1 MKKTL
6 FKLKIPEIVLII
18 LVLISGTMLGFSSGG
33 FVINFQVVGF
43 AVISTFQKGCNAV
56 ADTVFG
62 TFTALKDIKNLQS
75 EYEKLN
81 EKLKDYE
88 YLQRNNAEIRREN
101 ELLREQLD
109 FTTSL
114 HYKNIAA
121 QIIGR
126 DPNSL
131 YSGLTINKGARN
143 GIKKDMPV
151 IAIQDGNIGIVGKI
165 IKVGIGTSMIMPV
178 YDLKCN
184 ISARVQNTR
193 DIGIVSGK
201 GAAEAKLSL
210 NYIRK
215 RSLDELHYGDIIVTS
230 GENGNYMRD
239 IPIGTISEIR
249 VLDYDNA
256 LEISLDSILDF
267 SRLEN
272 VIVVDQLTEIE

>member
-143 GIKKDMPV
+143 GIKKDM
-151 IAIQDGNIGIVGKI
+151 
-165 IKVGIGTSMIMPV
+165 VGIGTSMIMPV